1 VFKSEETP
9 VKGSSETGVIIKRG
23 EKVTNEARSF
33 VILEYNSKT
42 KNISELSQSSDN
54 VYSIVDETAVP
65 SAGMTDYYKFI
76 SENLSYPLNAKTKG
90 TEGKVFV
97 EFIVETDGTLSDV
110 KVMKGVSPELDAEA
124 LRVVKLSPRWVP
136 GKQDGVSVRQKM
148 VLPINFSL

>member
-1 VFKSEETP
+1 
-9 VKGSSETGVIIKRG
+9 
-23 EKVTNEARSF
+23 
-33 VILEYNSKT
+33 
-42 KNISELSQSSDN
+42 